1 MRQSLAAACII
12 LGAALPAAAQTAK
25 SDEGLTIVALTESAQ
40 REVARDRL
48 RLQLRVEQT
57 GADATRV
64 QAEINRRMTLALE
77 KARAVAEAGKLR
89 IETGGYWIYQERPQD
104 APARWRGAQ
113 TLTLVGNDTAAIL
126 PLAAQL
132 QQDGFLMSQM
142 GWELSNEA
150 RRKHEDDLTTEA
162 IDRLRARSELIARAM
177 NGGLVRFGKI
187 SVGSIGGE
195 RPPPIA
201 MRASP
206 APMAAGAAASAPI
219 ASEPGIEQVQVNV
232 QAEILVKPNP

>member
-12 LGAALPAAAQTAK
+12 LSAALPAAAQTAK
-25 SDEGLTIVALTESAQ
+25 SDEGLTIVALTEFAQ

-64 QAEINRRMTLALE
+64 QAEINRRMNLALE
-77 KARAVAEAGKLR
+77 KARAAAEGGKLR

-195 RPPPIA
+195 RPPQIA

-206 APMAAGAAASAPI
+206 APMAAGAAAGAPV